1 MRLTP
6 PSTLLRLL
14 DKGSGELLCSYE
26 GHVHQNVKLDCCLT
40 PSDAHVLGG
49 SETGG
54 SQQAVSCLRVA
65 CCRAVMNK
73 PAKGAFCMLTT
84 MLITNDASAAAAH
97 PLLQQRLAEP
107 HTVCACH

>member
-1 MRLTP
+1 MWFC
-6 PSTLLRLL
+6 LLRLL

-54 SQQAVSCLRVA
+54 
-65 CCRAVMNK
+65 
-73 PAKGAFCMLTT
+73 T
-84 MLITNDASAAAAH
+84 
-97 PLLQQRLAEP
+97 
-107 HTVCACH
+107 